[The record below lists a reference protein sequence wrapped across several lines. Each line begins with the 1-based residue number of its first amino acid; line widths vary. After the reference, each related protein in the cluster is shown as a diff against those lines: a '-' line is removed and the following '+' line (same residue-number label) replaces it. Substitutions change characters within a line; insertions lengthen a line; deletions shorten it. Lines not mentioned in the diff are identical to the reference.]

1 MDAQELNNLSENTDN
16 IDIQQD
22 TEQIIGSENVKENNE
37 DDMS

>member
-1 MDAQELNNLSENTDN
+1 MDAEELNNLSENADN
-16 IDIQQD
+16 TDIQQN